1 MEKEDVLSFE
11 HSCFIGLGGFYSMIA
26 YLIESVL
33 VSSDVN
39 KLVTSMKETGDK
51 FYDIFK
57 GSFNSA
63 SYSLILPDGKPGVW
77 FRKKVK
83 GVVGEESDILVYC
96 YSMEGVRH
104 RIRIRIQFNGDSE
117 TFPVGGSVLDIEH
130 KNEDMED
137 FKKTVKLL
145 KIVRDMIKRVSHEN
159 RFPRILAI
167 LDAFSKK
174 TIEEAY

>member
-1 MEKEDVLSFE
+1 
-11 HSCFIGLGGFYSMIA
+11 
-26 YLIESVL
+26 
-33 VSSDVN
+33 
-39 KLVTSMKETGDK
+39 
-51 FYDIFK
+51 
-57 GSFNSA
+57 
-63 SYSLILPDGKPGVW
+63 
-77 FRKKVK
+77 
-83 GVVGEESDILVYC
+83 
-96 YSMEGVRH
+96 MEGVRH